1 VVPALEELGR
11 SYALAVI
18 TNGPAD
24 VQRMKLRVTGLDRF
38 FAAVIISSEIGL
50 AKPHQRAF
58 AAAVEALQVGK
69 EEIVM
74 VGDHPERDVVGAQ
87 DAGIWVDRTGAGA
100 PPGFHP
106 PHRVR
111 QLGELSALILGT

>member
-50 AKPHQRAF
+50 AKPHQRASLRRSKHSRW
-58 AAAVEALQVGK
+58 ARRRSSWSAITLSVMWSVRKTPESGSIGRALA
-69 EEIVM
+69 
-74 VGDHPERDVVGAQ
+74 HRPASTRP
-87 DAGIWVDRTGAGA
+87 TG
-100 PPGFHP
+100 
-106 PHRVR
+106 
-111 QLGELSALILGT
+111 